1 MNLQFISKMISSR
14 PEECKKQSCFL
25 FWWWFSNL
33 VHWFSS
39 CGQFSCLSFN
49 RNLYSFLIFTGNM
62 SWLSSR
68 LPICCV
74 CGKTLFVPFY
84 VLRSCHCCW
93 TIIIF
98 KHFCSVSSLSRG
110 IYQVL
115 YLLCVYEVQITSL
128 VHCKIKESSHL
139 EEFSSYGANEG
150 VSELLDLSLETDYS
164 QHFGLQEQNSFR
176 SH

>member
-1 MNLQFISKMISSR
+1 MNFQLISKMISSR
-14 PEECKKQSCFL
+14 PEECKKQSWFL
-25 FWWWFSNL
+25 LWRWFSNL

-84 VLRSCHCCW
+84 VLLPLLLYYH
-93 TIIIF
+93 
-98 KHFCSVSSLSRG
+98 HFQTLLYSVSSLSCG

>member
-1 MNLQFISKMISSR
+1 MTMIFQSGSLILFMWTVLMLVFQQKPLQLPNLHWEYVVVIIKVAHLLCLWENFV
-14 PEECKKQSCFL
+14 CALLCTTFL
-25 FWWWFSNL
+25 PL
-33 VHWFSS
+33 
-39 CGQFSCLSFN
+39 L
-49 RNLYSFLIFTGNM
+49 LYYHHFQ
-62 SWLSSR
+62 
-68 LPICCV
+68 
-74 CGKTLFVPFY
+74 TLLY
-84 VLRSCHCCW
+84 
-93 TIIIF
+93 
-98 KHFCSVSSLSRG
+98 SVSSLSCG